1 MSKYNVTIKE
11 TLSKTVEVE
20 ADSPEQAREIVE
32 ERYYRAK
39 DDSYILG
46 AEDLTDFNIETELK
60 PTPMKLRIYQV
71 NTDRDKDRIAF
82 MDYDNLERFQGTKNI
97 NSSVY
102 DKTFDGELNL
112 SSLEDV
118 YREFNFSHPEDYEGR
133 SLSVSDIVE
142 IISSDNVKPGFY
154 FCDTVGF
161 KTVDFDPS
169 KTSALSKPKTIKV
182 VLLEPDK
189 FARTAEIGTK
199 LADLQKV
206 VGGDIEAAYYFD
218 EEVCLVCNEEGKIN
232 GMPLNRSVY
241 DKNKNL
247 IDIIAGPAFICDCSG
262 ENFGSLNEEQLKRY
276 TKQFRNPE
284 RFIRLNGEIKG
295 IPFKPEKDRDR

>member
-11 TLSKTVEVE
+11 ILSKTFEVE
-20 ADSPEQAREIVE
+20 ADSPEEAKEMIE
-32 ERYYRAK
+32 EKYYEAK
-39 DDSYILG
+39 DDSYILY
-46 AEDLTDFNIETELK
+46 AEDLTGFDIEAELK
-60 PTPMKLRIYQV
+60 PSPMKVRIYQV

-82 MDYDNLERFQGTKNI
+82 MEYDHLECFQGTKEI

-102 DKTFDGELNL
+102 DKAFDGELDL
-112 SSLEDV
+112 ISLEDV
-118 YREFNFSHPEDYEGR
+118 YRKFNLSHPEGFEGR

-142 IISSDNVKPGFY
+142 IVSSDNVKPGFY
-154 FCDTVGF
+154 FCDTIGF
-161 KTVDFDPS
+161 KEVDFDHS
-169 KTSALSKPKTIKV
+169 KTSVLSRPKTMKV

-199 LADLQKV
+199 LEDLQKV

-218 EEVCLVCNEEGKIN
+218 EEVCLVCNEEGKVC

-247 IDIIAGPAFICDCSG
+247 IDIIAGTAFICDCSG
-262 ENFGSLNEEQLKRY
+262 EFFGSLNEEQLKKY

-284 RFIRLNGEIKG
+284 HFIKENGKIKG
-295 IPFKPEKDRDR
+295 IPFKPEGDRSR